1 MCASLTFLKSSP
13 SSVHRKHGLL
23 GLYKG
28 LEAKLLQTV
37 LTAALMF
44 VVYEKITAATFKLM
58 GLQRKLKHWHTGAFI
73 HDYLSNTPS
82 GRAPHIPSV
91 TAPLTWAHLGK
102 VQSRFNTGQV
112 KARKKALVFNILLK
126 KFTWSSLFDQNLKRK
141 WEVYWCETSCAT
153 EKYFITE

>member
-1 MCASLTFLKSSP
+1 MLSIKKKKTFFLLVTSHNNIIIISSISSIVFFILMCASLKFLKSSP
-13 SSVHRKHGLL
+13 PSVPRRHGLL

-44 VVYEKITAATFKLM
+44 VVYEKITAATFRLM

-73 HDYLSNTPS
+73 HDYLSNTPA
-82 GRAPHIPSV
+82 GRAPHIPSS

-102 VQSRFNTGQV
+102 VQSRLNTGQV
-112 KARKKALVFNILLK
+112 KARKKALVFNILL
-126 KFTWSSLFDQNLKRK
+126 
-141 WEVYWCETSCAT
+141 
-153 EKYFITE
+153 